1 MTYTTQ
7 QDGLDQFDKD
17 EKFHLHQ
24 FGLLH
29 FTILTYRGMGGGG
42 GS

>member
-17 EKFHLHQ
+17 EKFQLLQ
-24 FGLLH
+24 LGLWVYY
-29 FTILTYRGMGGGG
+29 ILLF
-42 GS
+42 